1 MSDVHTNDLVTKSNR
16 FIEANYKLGAQEQK
30 VILLLASKIQPSDD
44 DFKPYTFSIKEF
56 AKLINVKGEYLYS
69 DLRKITLNLL
79 SKPFEIFINDTLIQT
94 NWLMEASY
102 RDGTVSLKFNSFLKP
117 YLLQLKREF
126 TSYRLS
132 NIVTL
137 KSAYSIRLYELL
149 KQYETIGTRSF
160 DLATIRKV
168 LGVEDIYPVYANFK
182 NRVIIPAQKELAKKT
197 DISFEF
203 TEEKA
208 GRKVNKLIFKI
219 YPNHQEKK
227 TTGTKSKS
235 AKTGE
240 KSKANRTSKKSKS
253 VSSQESSS
261 NYSTFIDHI
270 TILCKEYDFD
280 FDLDTIK
287 NWEQYGIDQVSKVLR
302 EVYEDRDNLIF
313 LIPEIKLRLLD
324 SKQNNK
330 APKNEKA
337 TDTKQTKVSKRKK
350 ATSSKQLEIII
361 ETAIDEII
369 ERFSKSTDVV
379 SKSVIRE
386 SFIELVQDKSEMT
399 YEDTNKIFKQ
409 YEEILIKKIRDNSGI
424 NLSKRSKK

>member
-102 RDGTVSLKFNSFLKP
+102 KDGTVSLKFNSFLKP

-219 YPNHQEKK
+219 YPNHQE
-227 TTGTKSKS
+227 TGTKSKS

-240 KSKANRTSKKSKS
+240 KRKSTRTSKKSKP
-253 VSSQESSS
+253 VSSQQSP
-261 NYSTFIDHI
+261 STFIDQV
-270 TILCKEYDFD
+270 TNLCKEYDFD
-280 FDLDTIK
+280 IDQDTMT
-287 NWEQYGIDQVSKVLR
+287 NWEPYGIDLVSKILK
-302 EVYEDRDNLIF
+302 EVYEEKDNLIF
-313 LIPEIKLRLLD
+313 LIPEIRLRLLD

-330 APKNEKA
+330 VPKKEKF
-337 TDTKQTKVSKRKK
+337 TDKKQIKTSKEKK
-350 ATSSKQLEIII
+350 ATTSKQLENII
-361 ETAIDEII
+361 EAAFNEVIKS
-369 ERFSKSTDVV
+369 FSKTTDVV
-379 SKSVIRE
+379 SRSVIQGA
-386 SFIELVQDKSEMT
+386 FIEHVQDKIEIT
-399 YEDTNKIFKQ
+399 YEDANEIFKQ
-409 YEEILIKKIRDNSGI
+409 YEEKLIKNIRDAARMNVQ
-424 NLSKRSKK
+424 KRIRK

>member
-208 GRKVNKLIFKI
+208 GRKVNKLVFKI
-219 YPNHQEKK
+219 FPNHQENRPTSTRRKSANNSP
-227 TTGTKSKS
+227 KSKS
-235 AKTGE
+235 DP
-240 KSKANRTSKKSKS
+240 
-253 VSSQESSS
+253 SQQSASQLP
-261 NYSTFIDHI
+261 TFIDHV
-270 TILCKEYDFD
+270 TDLCREYGFD
-280 FDLDTIK
+280 IDVVTIK
-287 NWEQYGIDQVSKVLR
+287 SWEPYGIDQVSKVLK
-302 EVYEDRDNLIF
+302 EVYDKRDDIIF
-313 LIPEIKLRLLD
+313 LTPEIRMRLSASKKETKASKKEKTTDSKKIKASKKAKATD
-324 SKQNNK
+324 SKQIEKLIDAAIEETLK
-330 APKNEKA
+330 AFM
-337 TDTKQTKVSKRKK
+337 R
-350 ATSSKQLEIII
+350 
-361 ETAIDEII
+361 
-369 ERFSKSTDVV
+369 STEVV
-379 SKSVIRE
+379 SKGVVKGF
-386 SFIELVQDKSEMT
+386 FIDYVQEKIEMT
-399 YEDTNKIFKQ
+399 YEDAKKIFMQ
-409 YEEILIKKIRDNSGI
+409 YEEALMTKIRENTGI
-424 NLSKRSKK
+424 KNVSKRTRY